1 MIISETSTILE
12 SFKKEINDSHE
23 LRVVSS
29 LTEDKDYFLSNLPI
43 GNYQNQLDFIWEKKH
58 KTKALISFAITITG
72 EAISLPKS
80 PFGGFWISD
89 TLSSASLEAFILAVV
104 DEMSSRNIQSISLT
118 QSPKPYE
125 PQFDLIN
132 YVLFKS
138 GFEQEKVFSHHFFLG
153 KKKIKK
159 LVQKESAKLN
169 SKNKNSGLNVSHS
182 SISNFGFLKEMK
194 SWNTQKGYEITIDEN
209 RIVQQVSVYPDRYF
223 LITLTKNSEAIG
235 YSLGVKLTSDSLY
248 YFLSAINPKVP
259 VKNGGELI
267 LNELFQLA
275 VEQKVNF
282 IDLGSSD
289 LEDGVNH
296 NLMFFKSRFSND
308 ICNKITWVKKL

>member
-29 LTEDKDYFLSNLPI
+29 LKEDKDYFLSNLTFEA
-43 GNYQNQLDFIWEKKH
+43 YQDQLDFIWEKKH
-58 KTKALISFAITITG
+58 KAKALISFAINNTG

-89 TLSSASLEAFILAVV
+89 SLSSASVEAFILALV
-104 DEMSSRNIQSISLT
+104 DEMNRRSIQSVSLT

-132 YVLFKS
+132 YLLFKT
-138 GFEQEKVFSHHFFLG
+138 GFKQENVLSHHFFLG
-153 KKKIKK
+153 KRKIKK
-159 LVQKESAKLN
+159 LAQKESAKFHSK
-169 SKNKNSGLNVSHS
+169 SKNPDLNVSHS

-194 SWNTQKGYEITIDEN
+194 SWNTQKGYGITIDEK
-209 RIVQQVSVYPDRYF
+209 RIVQQVSEYPDRYF
-223 LITLTKNSEAIG
+223 LITLTKNEEAIG
-235 YSLGVKLTSDSLY
+235 YSLGVKLTSDSIY

-289 LEDGVNH
+289 REDGVNH

-308 ICNKITWVKKL
+308 ICNKITWVKKF